1 MRSVPMHVT
10 MMHGPPTVSLMYF
23 PGSSLFA
30 PTHLQVH
37 GADNWHCICILHL
50 RSCGVLL
57 PQVGSPQ
64 GEVGQEAA
72 CRQCRS
78 EHMDVCLLVYL
89 EIS

>member
-37 GADNWHCICILHL
+37 GADNWHCICILHRAEFFFRKVEAL
-50 RSCGVLL
+50 S
-57 PQVGSPQ
+57 Q